1 MKLYRIYYVLDE
13 DKSPLPEPLLYA
25 ITDDK
30 EKVKLFK
37 EQRSSKYYTIKVS
50 DLPKK
55 DALTV
60 MDKCK
65 GQLLTITKFFSTLL
79 NIDVVCTRREE
90 ADIVLHSQDI
100 ITKEVKKYMINPAIF
115 KSSILS
121 NLIDIDYVEFY
132 KYFHPYITMDD
143 MSDTLDGLSRIDE
156 LNLFIFKYGW
166 SLKKK

>member
-1 MKLYRIYYVLDE
+1 M
-13 DKSPLPEPLLYA
+13 S
-25 ITDDK
+25 
-30 EKVKLFK
+30 
-37 EQRSSKYYTIKVS
+37 
-50 DLPKK
+50 
-55 DALTV
+55 
-60 MDKCK
+60 
-65 GQLLTITKFFSTLL
+65 
-79 NIDVVCTRREE
+79 TRREE
-90 ADIVLHSQDI
+90 DEIVLHSKDI